1 MNNRPSVPLV
11 TRLPLNTQAGGT
23 NKQSRNKNF
32 AAKLRQVSG
41 QTARTLQQTTNYMA
55 PVVPGT
61 AILSAGFGNVANNLS
76 AEAGAGGGATLMNP
90 EGGDIASRFGSMQ
103 ENMMSRSMEFL
114 AVQQQVQQRS
124 EEFTMKSNIA
134 KVDHETKKNSIS
146 NMR

>member
-11 TRLPLNTQAGGT
+11 TRLPLNTQAGGI

-41 QTARTLQQTTNYMA
+41 QTARTLQQTTDYMA

-61 AILSAGFGNVANNLS
+61 AILSAGFGNIANNLS
-76 AEAGAGGGATLMNP
+76 AEAGAVGGAALMNP
-90 EGGDIASRFGSMQ
+90 EGGDIASRFGSLQ
-103 ENMMSRSMEFL
+103 ENMMSRNMEFL
-114 AVQQQVQQRS
+114 AVQQQVQRQS
-124 EEFTMKSNIA
+124 EEFTMQSNVLKTA
-134 KVDHETKKNSIS
+134 HDTKKNAIS